1 MLKHYMKNR
10 AVINLQKK
18 FSYFVYLNILMGTLL
33 LSKSLFAAEYQLKL
47 IVDLSEIENVSTD
60 ASWLDPIANPASNN
74 EFFVAQDNGVI
85 FSVDSNNSSKNILN
99 VAQSLDNQTFISLS
113 ALVFH
118 PSFAKP
124 EEAGYATIFTA
135 HTGKFNQETRRNILI
150 PKDKDM
156 SFVFDFETVITAWKY
171 DFDTQEIDPTTQREV
186 LRIPIQNKESGIQK
200 LAFDPF
206 QKQWNPDYGQLY
218 FSLNYQDNLQQYPLY
233 SGAILRIH
241 PLTFGARNYTVSAS
255 NPFIKEPKINNE
267 IVLLV
272 DNLNYKD
279 TGDNIERIKKLEA
292 FIDNYSNVK
301 VIATGDGDISTGV
314 PPIDYIEYCKI
325 AFKSLF
331 IQNLRSKEIK
341 SIIKLWIPDEDNIK
355 MEDRLDKMVSDFS
368 SFSLPS
374 NAMSVS
380 LFLWSTEHSDRKPIN
395 NSVLLD
401 IYIEIILEKLNK
413 DNIYRGSFDFTN
425 KIQLL
430 ASIAQE
436 MLISGGDNYS
446 LLYSDYV
453 RVIDEYLA
461 KVGFQYES
469 DKIADY
475 FVRRKLFAKFQGN
488 RIKFSQSCFFHF
500 FLGKRMEFNPD
511 FRDYVMSE
519 ENYCK
524 YIHEIDYYTGL
535 VRSDKDLL
543 KTIFDRFKKEF
554 SKTDHVF
561 PQLEGIWDRFFI
573 VKSKSENES
582 DQEIKFTSAAKT
594 TEIAKIKENRPSEEM
609 IEEFQ
614 NRRLSQIIEPGK
626 ILKKNGNV
634 NLEVLLILMSVVL
647 RNSETV
653 EDIKLKKQIYAS
665 LVKYTMIW
673 TALYRE
679 HIIDYILKHDRLPPT
694 LPTNVSVRRTL
705 ANLPLHV
712 QSGMSKWVGTPKL
725 AKVILSKIESDFKG
739 NSYTKS
745 DLELFFSV
753 ALYGDIQGA
762 DYPKY
767 FKKLIKQLKNT
778 PVRDFTFFKL
788 IYYYYRRTRDGSPN
802 EDLYLDM
809 ISDLKMKELN
819 MPNKMKQQVIKSY
832 RTAKKNLFG

>member
-1 MLKHYMKNR
+1 M
-10 AVINLQKK
+10 
-18 FSYFVYLNILMGTLL
+18 
-33 LSKSLFAAEYQLKL
+33 
-47 IVDLSEIENVSTD
+47 D
-60 ASWLDPIANPASNN
+60 
-74 EFFVAQDNGVI
+74 
-85 FSVDSNNSSKNILN
+85 
-99 VAQSLDNQTFISLS
+99 
-113 ALVFH
+113 
-118 PSFAKP
+118 
-124 EEAGYATIFTA
+124 
-135 HTGKFNQETRRNILI
+135 
-150 PKDKDM
+150 
-156 SFVFDFETVITAWKY
+156 
-171 DFDTQEIDPTTQREV
+171 
-186 LRIPIQNKESGIQK
+186 
-200 LAFDPF
+200 
-206 QKQWNPDYGQLY
+206 
-218 FSLNYQDNLQQYPLY
+218 
-233 SGAILRIH
+233 
-241 PLTFGARNYTVSAS
+241 
-255 NPFIKEPKINNE
+255 
-267 IVLLV
+267 
-272 DNLNYKD
+272 
-279 TGDNIERIKKLEA
+279 
-292 FIDNYSNVK
+292 
-301 VIATGDGDISTGV
+301 
-314 PPIDYIEYCKI
+314 
-325 AFKSLF
+325 
-331 IQNLRSKEIK
+331 
-341 SIIKLWIPDEDNIK
+341 
-355 MEDRLDKMVSDFS
+355 DRLDKMVSDFS

-395 NSVLLD
+395 NSVLFE
-401 IYIEIILEKLNK
+401 IYIEIILEKLNQ

-453 RVIDEYLA
+453 RVIEEYLV
-461 KVGFQYES
+461 KVGFHYES

-475 FVRRKLFAKFQGN
+475 FVRRKLFAKFQGT

-511 FRDYVMSE
+511 FREYVMAE

-543 KTIFDRFKKEF
+543 ETVFERFKKEF

-573 VKSKSENES
+573 VKLKSESEVE
-582 DQEIKFTSAAKT
+582 QEIKFTSAAKT

-614 NRRLSQIIEPGK
+614 NRRLSKITEPGK

-634 NLEVLLILMSVVL
+634 NLEVLLILMSLVL

-653 EDIKLKKQIYAS
+653 EDIKLKKEIYAS

-673 TALYRE
+673 TVLYRE
-679 HIIDYILKHDRLPPT
+679 HIIDYILKHDKLPPT

-712 QSGMSKWVGTPKL
+712 QNGMSKWIGTPKL

-745 DLELFFSV
+745 DLELFFSI

-762 DYPKY
+762 DYPKQ
-767 FKKLIKQLKNT
+767 FKKLIKRLKNT
-778 PVRDFTFFKL
+778 PVRDYTFFKL
-788 IYYYYRRTRDGSPN
+788 ITYYYRRTRDGSPN
-802 EDLYLDM
+802 EELYLDM

-832 RTAKKNLFG
+832 ITAKKNLFG